1 MKKIYLA
8 PQTEIIE
15 MKMYQ
20 LMAGGVTD
28 VQSQGLDNGDEL
40 DIDPSI
46 PIDEFFGR

>member
-1 MKKIYLA
+1 MTSA

-20 LMAGGVTD
+20 LMAGSVNN

-40 DIDPSI
+40 DIETII
-46 PIDEFFGR
+46 PTDEFFGR